1 MPEQY
6 IISAPLLD
14 DICDALTRLPYRE
27 VQGVIIRLSEE
38 IADNEQ
44 QEQQPEPDTAP
55 QLIVRK

>member
-6 IISAPLLD
+6 TISAPLLD

-44 QEQQPEPDTAP
+44 KKEPEAAP
-55 QLIVRK
+55 QLIVRN

>member
-6 IISAPLLD
+6 TISAPLLD

-44 QEQQPEPDTAP
+44 QEPEEDTAP

>member
-6 IISAPLLD
+6 TISAPLLD

-44 QEQQPEPDTAP
+44 QEQEEPDTAP

>member
-6 IISAPLLD
+6 TISAPLLD

-38 IADNEQ
+38 IADNE
-44 QEQQPEPDTAP
+44 EKKEPEAAP
-55 QLIVRK
+55 QLIVRN